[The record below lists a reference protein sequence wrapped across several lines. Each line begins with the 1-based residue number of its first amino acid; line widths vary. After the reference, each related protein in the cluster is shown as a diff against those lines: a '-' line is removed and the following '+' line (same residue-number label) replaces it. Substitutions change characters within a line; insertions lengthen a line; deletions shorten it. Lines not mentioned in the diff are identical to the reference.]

1 MNEKL
6 YTIPVQ
12 DAFSADCE
20 CPICVMK
27 QTLERASIEYTLG
40 PSYMEDDIR
49 MVTDKHGF
57 CSRHVKELYGE
68 QNRLGLALMLKTHMD
83 NVIKE
88 TEKLAG
94 KGGAASPSSFFKK
107 KEESKIPVVTY
118 LNKLENSC
126 FICSRV
132 ENVFDRYIATI
143 FYLYEKEKEFRALF
157 ANSKGFCNNHY
168 ALLYENASSYLRG
181 DKKEEFI
188 ISLNK
193 VYLENM
199 KRVRDDLDWF
209 IDKFDY
215 VNADKPWKNS
225 QDALPRTII
234 KTNSTNV
241 EPKLQK

>member
-1 MNEKL
+1 MKEKL

-12 DAFSADCE
+12 DAFAQDCE
-20 CPICVMK
+20 CPICVM
-27 QTLERASIEYTLG
+27 QQELERASIEYTLG
-40 PSYMEDDIR
+40 PSYMEDDVR

-57 CSRHVKELYGE
+57 CSRHIKELYGE

-83 NVIKE
+83 NIIQE

-94 KGGAASPSSFFKK
+94 KGSASAPSLFKK
-107 KEESKIPVVTY
+107 KEETKIPVVAY
-118 LNKLENSC
+118 LNKLEESC

-132 ENVFDRYIATI
+132 ENTFERYIATV
-143 FYLYEKEKEFRALF
+143 FYLYEKEKEFRTMF
-157 ANSKGFCNNHY
+157 ENGKGFCNNHY
-168 ALLYENASSYLRG
+168 AMLYESAGSYLKG
-181 DKKEEFI
+181 EKKNDFI
-188 ISLNK
+188 TALNR

-215 VNADKPWKNS
+215 QNVDAPWKNS

-234 KTNSTNV
+234 KTNSTIV
-241 EPKLQK
+241 EK